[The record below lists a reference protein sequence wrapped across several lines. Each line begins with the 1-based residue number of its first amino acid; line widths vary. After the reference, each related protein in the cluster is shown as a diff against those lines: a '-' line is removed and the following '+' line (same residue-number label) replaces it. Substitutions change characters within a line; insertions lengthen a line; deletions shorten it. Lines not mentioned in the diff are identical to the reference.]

1 MTDLRA
7 RCQYP
12 GLLLALLLPL
22 LARADVIDSVN
33 ACVPAAV
40 TASPGGWRRCA
51 RARACVTSHTTSP
64 QGVSLR
70 SAQQRA
76 GYHALSSFSVSIS
89 GVPADGDVT
98 HILATQFCQQSINPA
113 FREIGVWTEGSQVW
127 IAYGEPFTPPAAA
140 DRSAISARVL
150 EQVNAA
156 RAHARR
162 CGAASYPAVPAL
174 THNALLERAALEY
187 AQEMATF
194 GFMSHT
200 GRDGSAPQ
208 ERITRSGYRWSEA
221 GENLAS
227 GITGADEVVAGW
239 LQSPEHCANIM
250 DRGLQPAGRG
260 LRGESARPCR
270 HLLGAGVRPPLRQV
284 EPRCRIRR
292 LTPRRMHPGHA
303 GGRAAGFQRLLSGSD
318 LCSRVITIPAIRY
331 RTANQ
336 AMLCVSR
343 MFRDR

>member
-7 RCQYP
+7 RYQYP

-22 LARADVIDSVN
+22 LAQADVIDSVN
-33 ACVPAAV
+33 AVR
-40 TASPGGWRRCA
+40 ASGCDGKPGGVAPLRENSRLRDVA
-51 RARACVTSHTTSP
+51 HHLA

-113 FREIGVWTEGSQVW
+113 FREIGVWTESSQVW

-174 THNALLERAALEY
+174 TRNAVLERAALEY

-250 DRGLQPAGRG
+250 DAAYSQLGVAYAVNSRDPAGIYWALEFG
-260 LRGESARPCR
+260 RPF
-270 HLLGAGVRPPLRQV
+270 GK
-284 EPRCRIRR
+284 
-292 LTPRRMHPGHA
+292 
-303 GGRAAGFQRLLSGSD
+303 
-318 LCSRVITIPAIRY
+318 
-331 RTANQ
+331 
-336 AMLCVSR
+336 
-343 MFRDR
+343 

>member
-7 RCQYP
+7 RYQYP
-12 GLLLALLLPL
+12 TLLLALLLPT
-22 LARADVIDSVN
+22 LAPADVIDSVN
-33 ACVPAAV
+33 AVR
-40 TASPGGWRRCA
+40 ASGCEGKPGGVAPLRENSRLREVA
-51 RARACVTSHTTSP
+51 HHLS
-64 QGVSLR
+64 QGASLR

-76 GYHALSSFSVSIS
+76 GYHALSSFSVSVS

-113 FREIGVWTEGSQVW
+113 FREIGVWMENSQAW
-127 IAYGEPFTPPAAA
+127 ITYGEPFTPPAPA

-156 RAHARR
+156 RAHPRR
-162 CGAASYPAVPAL
+162 CGAAAYPAVPAL
-174 THNALLERAALEY
+174 TRNAVLEHAALEY

-250 DRGLQPAGRG
+250 DAAYSQLGVAYAVNARDPAGIYWALEFG
-260 LRGESARPCR
+260 RPF
-270 HLLGAGVRPPLRQV
+270 GK
-284 EPRCRIRR
+284 
-292 LTPRRMHPGHA
+292 
-303 GGRAAGFQRLLSGSD
+303 
-318 LCSRVITIPAIRY
+318 
-331 RTANQ
+331 
-336 AMLCVSR
+336 
-343 MFRDR
+343 